1 MTLRTEMI
9 RVLLGRE
16 LLRLRKNPT
25 PLFLLGLAVAIA
37 LLTAGSVPRKM
48 ADTNRPAGST
58 CWIVY
63 EQNDPWI
70 EHLYVRLSRDPSFRF
85 VHTVDLAHPGLRID
99 YPPGVCA
106 IEIHTKAKD
115 GLDVGPLQIRY
126 RHFGADDSVLWPF
139 ARRFWAVTTEHYGKL
154 PRIVD
159 EIAPIAA
166 PAPATRATMLA
177 TTRISEVVTIELVGT
192 ILLFFVQF
200 LCCCHLFVSFTSQD
214 RERGTLSALAL
225 TPIHAGELLAAKS
238 ILHLGLSL
246 GSSAAVIAI
255 LKPAALGTPGLW
267 WTLFAA
273 SCGFLAVGTLITAL
287 SRTQSTAALLTLC
300 YMLVSGVIFSLA
312 DEFSLF
318 ASLKQLM
325 FENHSL
331 TLTYVNLSRPA
342 GFFPAPGLFFLSL
355 LVVGWSYAGGHL
367 FRRLAFR

>member
-1 MTLRTEMI
+1 MI

-25 PLFLLGLAVAIA
+25 PLLLLGLTITIA
-37 LLTAGSVPRKM
+37 LLTAASVPRKM
-48 ADTNRPAGST
+48 ADTSQTGRPI

-63 EQNDPWI
+63 EQKSPWI
-70 EHLYVRLSRDPSFRF
+70 EHLYERLSEDPSFRF
-85 VHTVDLAHPGLRID
+85 ARAVDLSRSGQTIR

-106 IEIHTKAKD
+106 IEIRTETKN
-115 GLDVGPLQIRY
+115 GSEVGPLQIRY

-139 ARRFWAVTTEHYGKL
+139 ARRFWVATTEHYGNL
-154 PRIVD
+154 PNIVD
-159 EIAPIAA
+159 EIVPIASPRHA
-166 PAPATRATMLA
+166 AQSTLLA
-177 TTRISEVVTIELVGT
+177 TAKLSQVVTIELVGT

-225 TPIHAGELLAAKS
+225 TPINVGELLAAKF

-246 GSSAAVIAI
+246 GTCAAVIAF
-255 LKPAALGTPGLW
+255 LKPSALGTPGLW

-273 SCGFLAVGTLITAL
+273 SCGFLAIGTLIAAL
-287 SRTQSTAALLTLC
+287 SRTQATAALLTLC

-312 DEFSLF
+312 DKFSLF
-318 ASLKQLM
+318 ASLKQMM

-331 TLTYVNLSRPA
+331 NLTYVSLCLPA
-342 GFFPAPGLFFLSL
+342 GFFPAPGLLLLSL
-355 LVVGWSYAGGHL
+355 LVLGWGYAGGHL